1 MIRCKVTLAGV
12 VNKAA
17 TTHEG
22 KDGKPFVSF
31 GVNLPLGDK
40 NGNVRDF
47 DVSVSA
53 NIELVM
59 AGIVSIGK
67 RVQVTGTLYF
77 RKHEDGLY
85 FNLYADTVTVDVGG
99 TDKLEGEME
108 FMGRTGNKEIHILN
122 DKRGKKFQTFSA
134 YSKEN
139 SGDQASF
146 IWVHFLNF
154 KPDNATWLRPAASII
169 VKGELEVKLY
179 NQNLDLGCRV
189 KEISEWQ
196 FEDKKPKE
204 ENVQVF

>member
-1 MIRCKVTLAGV
+1 M
-12 VNKAA
+12 
-17 TTHEG
+17 
-22 KDGKPFVSF
+22 
-31 GVNLPLGDK
+31 
-40 NGNVRDF
+40 
-47 DVSVSA
+47 
-53 NIELVM
+53 
-59 AGIVSIGK
+59 
-67 RVQVTGTLYF
+67 
-77 RKHEDGLY
+77 Y

-122 DKRGKKFQTFSA
+122 DKRGKKFQAFSA

>member
-17 TTHEG
+17 STHEG

-40 NGNVRDF
+40 NGNVREYNVGVTAD
-47 DVSVSA
+47 S
-53 NIELVM
+53 ELVT
-59 AGIVSIGK
+59 AGLVSIGK
-67 RVQVTGTLYF
+67 RVQVVGTLYF
-77 RKHEDGLY
+77 RKHEDG
-85 FNLYADTVTVDVGG
+85 
-99 TDKLEGEME
+99 E
-108 FMGRTGNKEIHILN
+108 FMGKTGNKEIKLLN

-139 SGDQASF
+139 SGEQASF

-154 KPDNATWLRPAASII
+154 APDKATWLRPATSIV

-189 KEISEWQ
+189 KEITEWQ
-196 FEDKKPKE
+196 YEDKTPKKE
-204 ENVQVF
+204 EVQVF